1 MPTPATLA
9 VTNSHAIRVR
19 LEDNF
24 HGACL
29 LNLIIEPVVVA
40 IDPTEIDVHRPLTV
54 RLYYPRAKHA
64 EVFTAAPLS

>member
-1 MPTPATLA
+1 MPTPTTVA
-9 VTNSHAIRVR
+9 VTNPHSIKVR
-19 LEDNF
+19 LEDDF

-29 LNLIIEPVVVA
+29 ADLTIEPVVVA

-54 RLYYPRAKHA
+54 RLYYPRATRA